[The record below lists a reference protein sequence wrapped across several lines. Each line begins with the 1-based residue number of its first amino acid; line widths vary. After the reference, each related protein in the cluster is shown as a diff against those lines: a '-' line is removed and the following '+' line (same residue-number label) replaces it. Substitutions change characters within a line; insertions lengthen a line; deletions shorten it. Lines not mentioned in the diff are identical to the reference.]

1 MLQDVLGIEEFTTL
15 PKMTCF
21 QQNKVYMF
29 YDRVYSKN
37 RIRNS
42 AFCLQANFYVEDS
55 SRQGSTQPPPCHLC
69 DGVHDASYQCHKC
82 QRNLCT
88 ECRRYHDKLCLGSQV
103 TELQQASSF
112 SCSSMGAEGASHITV
127 KQQLQK
133 VEDVMKKLTEQE
145 KEVNQRK
152 YIVENGIHNRYTTL
166 LRHAGEARDA
176 CLTSLT
182 ETCQGVSERLQSHMT
197 RAKQAQDTLTQQ
209 LSCPQPAPISVP
221 QLNTALFLGGDLQT
235 VLNTDSD
242 REGAVLHH
250 EMKDNTEMLVSCMQS
265 FMGRVVE
272 SGQAAASV
280 HSKSSA
286 PELGVLGDRG
296 SSVSAEPSL
305 ISAGAGDLQNMQQ
318 RLDDLTRQVTML
330 QTANTQLS
338 QHVTVLS
345 DSSSSKISSVEKELA
360 AVRDKTASD
369 QTTVQRELTALQEK
383 NTKLTADQTA
393 VQREVKTLRNKNAI
407 ALQDLSVISSDKDQ
421 LRAEVTKLQQDV
433 ISMQTDS
440 SMLQTD
446 VIQLKTDHD
455 CVMTHVKTA
464 LSDITALQGDV
475 STAKNDIKKMEAGH
489 ATVRSDMTT
498 VQSDVTTLKT
508 DHSSLRSDMT
518 TVQSDVTTLKTDHS
532 SLRLDMTTVQ
542 SDVTTLKTDHSSLRS
557 DMTTVQSDVTTLK
570 TDHSSLRSDMTTVQS
585 DVTTLKTDH
594 SSLRSDMTTVQSDVK
609 TLQGDITT
617 AKNDVTTLKTDHSSL
632 RSDVKSAQ
640 KHITVLQGD
649 NSTMKSDVKSSKS
662 QLTSLQQSVQSAQDS
677 LRDRTS
683 KITALQTRLSK
694 WLG

>member
-1 MLQDVLGIEEFTTL
+1 
-15 PKMTCF
+15 MTCF
-21 QQNKVYMF
+21 QQNKVYMY
-29 YDRVYSKN
+29 YDRVCTEN

-42 AFCLQANFYVEDS
+42 AFCLQTNFYVEDS

-69 DGVHDASYQCHKC
+69 DGVHDASCQCHKC

-88 ECRRYHDKLCLGSQV
+88 ECRCHGKLCMGSQV

-112 SCSSMGAEGASHITV
+112 SCSSMGLEGASHITV

-133 VEDVMKKLTEQE
+133 VEDVMKKLTEEE
-145 KEVNQRK
+145 KEVKQRK

-182 ETCQGVSERLQSHMT
+182 ETCQGVTEHLQSHMT

-221 QLNTALFLGGDLQT
+221 QLNTALFLSGDLQT

-242 REGAVLHH
+242 REGSVLHH
-250 EMKDNTEMLVSCMQS
+250 EMNDSTEMLVSCMQS
-265 FMGRVVE
+265 FMDRIVE
-272 SGQAAASV
+272 SGLAAASV

-369 QTTVQRELTALQEK
+369 QTTVRRELTALQEK
-383 NTKLTADQTA
+383 NIKLTADQAA
-393 VQREVKTLRNKNAI
+393 VQREVKTLNDKNAI

-440 SMLQTD
+440 SMLQSD
-446 VIQLKTDHD
+446 VIQLKTDRD
-455 CVMTHVKTA
+455 SVMTHVKTA

-475 STAKNDIKKMEAGH
+475 NTAKNDIQKVDAGH
-489 ATVRSDMTT
+489 ATVRSDMST
-498 VQSDVTTLKT
+498 VQSDVKTLQGDITTAKNNITTLKT
-508 DHSSLRSDMT
+508 DHSSLRSDMK
-518 TVQSDVTTLKTDHS
+518 TVLG
-532 SLRLDMTTVQ
+532 
-542 SDVTTLKTDHSSLRS
+542 
-557 DMTTVQSDVTTLK
+557 
-570 TDHSSLRSDMTTVQS
+570 
-585 DVTTLKTDH
+585 
-594 SSLRSDMTTVQSDVK
+594 DVK

-632 RSDVKSAQ
+632 RSDVSSAQ
-640 KHITVLQGD
+640 KHITALQGD

-677 LRDRTS
+677 LRDRTN

>member
-1 MLQDVLGIEEFTTL
+1 MKEFTTL

-21 QQNKVYMF
+21 QQNKVYIF
-29 YDRVYSKN
+29 YDRVCSKS

-88 ECRRYHDKLCLGSQV
+88 ECRRYHDKLCIGSQV

-112 SCSSMGAEGASHITV
+112 SCSSMGLEGASHITV

-152 YIVENGIHNRYTTL
+152 YIVENGIHNRYATL
-166 LRHAGEARDA
+166 LRHTGEARDA

-182 ETCQGVSERLQSHMT
+182 ETCQGMSERLQSHMT

-305 ISAGAGDLQNMQQ
+305 ISAGAGDLQSIQQ

-360 AVRDKTASD
+360 AARDKTASD
-369 QTTVQRELTALQEK
+369 QTTVRRELTALQEK
-383 NTKLTADQTA
+383 NIKLTADQAA
-393 VQREVKTLRNKNAI
+393 VQREVKTLNDKNAI

-421 LRAEVTKLQQDV
+421 LRAEVAKLQQDV

-446 VIQLKTDHD
+446 VIQLKTDRD
-455 CVMTHVKTA
+455 SVMTHVKTA
-464 LSDITALQGDV
+464 MSVITALQGDV
-475 STAKNDIKKMEAGH
+475 NTAKNDIQKVEAGH
-489 ATVRSDMTT
+489 AAVRSDM
-498 VQSDVTTLKT
+498 S
-508 DHSSLRSDMT
+508 
-518 TVQSDVTTLKTDHS
+518 
-532 SLRLDMTTVQ
+532 
-542 SDVTTLKTDHSSLRS
+542 
-557 DMTTVQSDVTTLK
+557 
-570 TDHSSLRSDMTTVQS
+570 
-585 DVTTLKTDH
+585 
-594 SSLRSDMTTVQSDVK
+594 TVQSDVK

-632 RSDVKSAQ
+632 RSDVSSAQ
-640 KHITVLQGD
+640 KHITALHGD

-662 QLTSLQQSVQSAQDS
+662 QLTSLQQNVQSAQDS
-677 LRDRTS
+677 LRDRTN